1 MGFVVKDNEPVRVV
15 QVSVGQDVIRVH
27 QHSWS
32 RCCSVALFV
41 EDKHAS
47 EIDSIGLGFVD
58 VKMVHELD
66 RGDCHRPA
74 DASAGAITLRDLI
87 ERLPAKARCSCV
99 DVVVSEIE
107 IEELR
112 FNS

>member
-1 MGFVVKDNEPVRVV
+1 MGFVVENNEPVRIV

-47 EIDSIGLGFVD
+47 EIDSVCLVFVD
-58 VKMVHELD
+58 VKVVHELD
-66 RGDCHRPA
+66 RGNCHGPA
-74 DASAGAITLRDLI
+74 DASAGTIALRDLI

-99 DVVVSEIE
+99 DVVVGEIE